1 MFMVRPSIFLLTCEP
16 TCTQVLSTALSMLKA
31 IQAKITAKMTSKPV
45 GADDAD
51 LDRLRSSVFCPHVY
65 QRTRIARTAKR
76 PVSHSN

>member
-51 LDRLRSSVFCPHVY
+51 L
-65 QRTRIARTAKR
+65 ARETCEWGFNRVRAYFF
-76 PVSHSN
+76 P